1 MSLCVTIRN
10 ICYSPPRP
18 ELKAN
23 WVRQVLGLEEL
34 WKSVP
39 VIENCNLSVNA
50 DEVIAIVGASGVGKT
65 TLLRI
70 IAGLET
76 RYEGSVTLNEDRIEK
91 PDKRIYLMPQAHT
104 LLPWLTVE
112 GNMMFNVGEV
122 EVADMPKDLLATFHF
137 LNKRKKYPSTLSG
150 GERARVALMCAM
162 CATPE
167 VILLD
172 EPFRGLDQI
181 TSEECQDDLLKWLE
195 ETPTKESVILVSHNI
210 PDAVYLADRVVVVR
224 PSAPWVYK
232 EFDTS
237 SVRERRLGECAN
249 LESEVFAALMEV
261 TPQHDDVADAA
272 PPSSRPTHP
281 PRY

>member
-1 MSLCVTIRN
+1 MSLRVTIRN
-10 ICYSPPRP
+10 IRFSPPRP

-23 WVRQVLGLEEL
+23 WVRQLLSLEEL
-34 WKSVP
+34 SKSVP
-39 VIENCNLSVNA
+39 VIENCNLLVNE
-50 DEVIAIVGASGVGKT
+50 DEVIAIVGASGIGKT

-112 GNMMFNVGEV
+112 GNMMFNVDDVGV
-122 EVADMPKDLLATFHF
+122 VNMPKDLLATFHF
-137 LNKRKKYPSTLSG
+137 LDKRKRYPSTLSG

-181 TSEECQDDLLKWLE
+181 TSEECQVDLLNWLE

-210 PDAVYLADRVVVVR
+210 PDAVYLADRVLVVS
-224 PSAPWVYK
+224 PSPPWIFK
-232 EFDTS
+232 EISTS
-237 SVRERRLGECAN
+237 SVRERRSGEFAN
-249 LESEVFAALMEV
+249 LESEVFDALLEV
-261 TPQHDDVADAA
+261 ATQQGDAADAVLTPA
-272 PPSSRPTHP
+272 
-281 PRY
+281 